1 MDIVPAEYQ
10 EIAQFLAHVSQ
21 ILFGLITVLL
31 MAYAAIFRRKEVF
44 RSELQKRQVEELA
57 VIRRQ
62 LHEVWFEFFYLPSI
76 RSLMELND
84 WSFNDLRVHAL
95 DDWERYDRYAKRSL
109 DLFYKFQDRNYYLF
123 PDWLDRDKIDKF
135 YKSMQNF
142 APFTLLSSTGQPE
155 SIRKEYMNEILAMIS
170 QLDEGLRKHA

>member
-1 MDIVPAEYQ
+1 MDIISPEYQ
-10 EIAQFLAHVSQ
+10 EIAQFLAHVGQ
-21 ILFGLITVLL
+21 FLFGLVTVLL

-44 RSELQKRQVEELA
+44 RSELQKRQIEELA

-76 RSLMELND
+76 RSLMELNN

-95 DDWERYDRYAKRSL
+95 DEWEKYDRYAKRSL
-109 DLFYKFQDRNYYLF
+109 DLFYKFKDPDYYLF
-123 PDWLDRDKIDKF
+123 PYWLDRDEIDKF
-135 YKSMQNF
+135 CKSMQKF

-155 SIRKEYMNEILAMIS
+155 AIREEYMKEIRALIS
-170 QLDEGLRKHA
+170 QLDEGLRKYA